1 METFCLTALEAAS
14 SKTFVV
20 TNDLA
25 ALQNTVSNRGAI
37 IKGDPMTDLWQEEAL
52 KTVFFYLNPDNL
64 SNKNELIERNL
75 SWAKNL
81 TWENQANKLLNEIIL
96 PNSIFEYKGMYNWT
110 NDIMK
115 EPFLNTIKYF
125 NDNYL
130 KVKNGEKIKVL
141 EIGVYTGISLINII
155 NNIPNSIGVG
165 VDMWSS
171 YNENN
176 LLENMDNLEIEK
188 SFYKNVNIC
197 GLEERITGIKM
208 DSTTALLNYI
218 RKNETFDFIYVD
230 GSHLLLDCYSDL
242 VLSWEILET
251 GGILAIDDYTYKK
264 DSILDSPFEA
274 VNHFLKRY
282 ETKYKLLDKGYRV
295 FIQKSTFSKKLSKII
310 SIM

>member
-1 METFCLTALEAAS
+1 
-14 SKTFVV
+14 
-20 TNDLA
+20 
-25 ALQNTVSNRGAI
+25 
-37 IKGDPMTDLWQEEAL
+37 
-52 KTVFFYLNPDNL
+52 
-64 SNKNELIERNL
+64 
-75 SWAKNL
+75 
-81 TWENQANKLLNEIIL
+81 
-96 PNSIFEYKGMYNWT
+96 
-110 NDIMK
+110 
-115 EPFLNTIKYF
+115 
-125 NDNYL
+125 
-130 KVKNGEKIKVL
+130 
-141 EIGVYTGISLINII
+141 
-155 NNIPNSIGVG
+155 
-165 VDMWSS
+165 
-171 YNENN
+171 
-176 LLENMDNLEIEK
+176 
-188 SFYKNVNIC
+188 
-197 GLEERITGIKM
+197 M